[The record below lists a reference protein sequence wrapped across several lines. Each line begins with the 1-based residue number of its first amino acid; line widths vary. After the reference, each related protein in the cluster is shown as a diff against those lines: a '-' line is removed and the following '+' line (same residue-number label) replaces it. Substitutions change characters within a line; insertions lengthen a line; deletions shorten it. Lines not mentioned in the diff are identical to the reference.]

1 MMKFERTLALRFLRE
16 GRMQTALII
25 GGTSIGVSLIIFITG
40 VLTGVQADLVSRTL
54 GTQPH
59 VVIRPPDEVNNPQ
72 LPESPTRSGSIVLA
86 TTQARAQRLRSIDQ
100 WQYLAADLTVLP
112 EVVALTPTVSG
123 PGFVMRGEVNK
134 SITVTG
140 IDPQPYSRVTKLD
153 EKIIAGDL
161 PFKSDDAVIGIELA
175 KDLGASVGD
184 KIHLQTARSIGSAFK
199 VRGIY
204 DLGNREANRRFVYVN
219 LRTGQAILDLTGG
232 ASSLDI
238 AVKDVFKAAPIAV
251 ALRQH
256 TDQKVESWEE
266 TNHELYT
273 ALSNQTLMTR
283 IVRSFVAVI
292 VAIGITSVLVVSVVQ
307 KQKEIG
313 ILRAIGASR
322 GDILRVFLLQGAV
335 IGVVGAICGSILG
348 TGLMALGSRLL
359 LAADGSPLFQ
369 VHFSLEL
376 YTGAALVAL
385 VFGLLAATVP
395 ARRAATLDPAQ
406 AIRV

>member
-16 GRMQTALII
+16 GRMQTALIV

-40 VLTGVQADLVSRTL
+40 VLTGVQADLISRTL

-59 VVIRPPDEVNNPQ
+59 IVVRPPDEVNHPQ
-72 LPESPTRSGSIVLA
+72 FQEGYSPVVFA
-86 TTQARAQRLRSIDQ
+86 TAQARAQRLRSIDQ
-100 WQYLAADLTVLP
+100 WQYLAAELIALP

-123 PGFVMRGEVNK
+123 PGFVLRGEVDK
-134 SITVTG
+134 SITVVG

-153 EKIIAGDL
+153 EKIVTGSL
-161 PFKSDDAVIGIELA
+161 TLNPDDAIIGVELA
-175 KDLGASVGD
+175 KDLGVSVGD
-184 KIHLQTARSIGSAFK
+184 KIHLQTARSAGNAFK
-199 VRGIY
+199 VRGVY
-204 DLGNREANRRFVYVN
+204 DQGNREANRRFVYVN
-219 LRTGQAILDLTGG
+219 LRTGQAILDLAGG

-238 AVKDVFKAAPIAV
+238 AVKDIFAAATITA

-266 TNHELYT
+266 TNRELFT
-273 ALSNQTLMTR
+273 ALSNQTIMTR
-283 IVRSFVAVI
+283 IVRSFVAII

-322 GDILRVFLLQGAV
+322 GDILRVFLLQGAI
-335 IGVVGAICGSILG
+335 IGIAGAVCGSMVG
-348 TGLMALGSRLL
+348 TGLMALGSRVLR
-359 LAADGSPLFQ
+359 AADGSALFQ
-369 VHFSLEL
+369 VHLSPEL
-376 YTGAALVAL
+376 YAGAMLVAL

-395 ARRAATLDPAQ
+395 ARRAASLDPAR

>member
-40 VLTGVQADLVSRTL
+40 VLTGVQADLVTRTL

-59 VVIRPPDEVNNPQ
+59 VVIRPPDEVNLPQ
-72 LPESPTRSGSIVLA
+72 FQEGYQPVVLA
-86 TTQARAQRLRSIDQ
+86 TAQARAQRLRSIDQ
-100 WQYLAADLTVLP
+100 WQYLAADLASLP
-112 EVVALTPTVSG
+112 EVTALTSTVSG
-123 PGFVMRGEVNK
+123 PGFVLRGEVDK
-134 SITVTG
+134 SITVMG
-140 IDPQPYSRVTKLD
+140 IDPRPYSRVTKLD
-153 EKIIAGDL
+153 EKIVTGSLTLNA
-161 PFKSDDAVIGIELA
+161 DDALIGIELA
-175 KDLGASVGD
+175 KDLGVGVGD
-184 KIHLQTARSIGSAFK
+184 KIHLQTARSAGNAFK

-204 DLGNREANRRFVYVN
+204 DLGNRDANRRLVYVN
-219 LRTGQAILDLTGG
+219 LRTGQAILDLAGG

-238 AVKDVFKAAPIAV
+238 AVKDVFAAEVIA
-251 ALRQH
+251 ATLRQH

-266 TNHELYT
+266 TNRELFT
-273 ALSNQTLMTR
+273 ALSNQTIMTR

-322 GDILRVFLLQGAV
+322 GDILRVFLIQGAV
-335 IGVVGAICGSILG
+335 IGVVGAICGSIVG
-348 TGLMALGSRLL
+348 TGLMTLGSYVLR
-359 LAADGSPLFQ
+359 AADGSALFQ
-369 VHFSLEL
+369 VHLSPEL
-376 YTGAALVAL
+376 YAGAALVAL
-385 VFGLLAATVP
+385 VFGLLAAAVP
-395 ARRAATLDPAQ
+395 ARRAASLDPAK

>member
-16 GRMQTALII
+16 GRMQTALIV

-40 VLTGVQADLVSRTL
+40 VLTGVQDDLISRTL

-59 VVIRPPDEVNNPQ
+59 VVVRPPDEVNHPQ
-72 LPESPTRSGSIVLA
+72 FQEGYSPVVFA
-86 TTQARAQRLRSIDQ
+86 TAQARAQRLRSIDQ
-100 WQYLAADLTVLP
+100 WQYLATELAALP

-123 PGFVMRGEVNK
+123 PGFVLRGEVDK
-134 SITVTG
+134 SITVVG

-153 EKIIAGDL
+153 EKIVTGSL
-161 PFKSDDAVIGIELA
+161 TLNPDDAIIGVELA
-175 KDLGASVGD
+175 KDLGVSVGD
-184 KIHLQTARSIGSAFK
+184 KIHLQTARSAGNAFK
-199 VRGIY
+199 VRGVY
-204 DLGNREANRRFVYVN
+204 DQGNREANRRFVYVN
-219 LRTGQAILDLTGG
+219 LRTGQAILDLAGG

-238 AVKDVFKAAPIAV
+238 AVKDIFAAATITAV
-251 ALRQH
+251 LRQH

-266 TNHELYT
+266 TNRELFT
-273 ALSNQTLMTR
+273 ALSNQTIMTR
-283 IVRSFVAVI
+283 IVRSFVAII

-322 GDILRVFLLQGAV
+322 GDILRVFLLQGAI
-335 IGVVGAICGSILG
+335 IGIAGAICGSMVG
-348 TGLMALGSRLL
+348 TGLMVLGSRLL
-359 LAADGSPLFQ
+359 RAADGSALFQ
-369 VHFSLEL
+369 VHLSPEL
-376 YTGAALVAL
+376 YAGAMLVAL

-395 ARRAATLDPAQ
+395 ARRAASLDPAR

>member
-16 GRMQTALII
+16 GRMQTALIV

-40 VLTGVQADLVSRTL
+40 VLTGVQADLISRTL

-59 VVIRPPDEVNNPQ
+59 IVVRPPDEVNHPQ
-72 LPESPTRSGSIVLA
+72 FQEGYSPVVFA
-86 TTQARAQRLRSIDQ
+86 TAQARAQRLRSIDQ
-100 WQYLAADLTVLP
+100 WQYLAAELIALP

-123 PGFVMRGEVNK
+123 PGFVLRGEVDK
-134 SITVTG
+134 SITVVG

-153 EKIIAGDL
+153 EKIIIGSL
-161 PFKSDDAVIGIELA
+161 TLSPDDAIIGLELA
-175 KDLGASVGD
+175 KDLGVSVGD
-184 KIHLQTARSIGSAFK
+184 KIHLQTARSAGNAFK
-199 VRGIY
+199 VRGVY
-204 DLGNREANRRFVYVN
+204 DQGNREANRRFVYVN
-219 LRTGQAILDLTGG
+219 LRTGQAILDLAGG

-238 AVKDVFKAAPIAV
+238 AVKDIFAAATITA

-266 TNHELYT
+266 TNRELFT
-273 ALSNQTLMTR
+273 ALSNQTIMTR
-283 IVRSFVAVI
+283 IVRSFVAII

-322 GDILRVFLLQGAV
+322 GDILRVFLLQGAL
-335 IGVVGAICGSILG
+335 IGIAGAICGSMVG
-348 TGLMALGSRLL
+348 TGLMVLGSHVLR
-359 LAADGSPLFQ
+359 AADGSTLFQ
-369 VHFSLEL
+369 VHLSPEL
-376 YTGAALVAL
+376 YAGAVLVAL

-395 ARRAATLDPAQ
+395 ARRAASLDPAR

>member
-1 MMKFERTLALRFLRE
+1 MLKFERTLALRFLRE

-59 VVIRPPDEVNNPQ
+59 VVIRPPDEVNHPQ
-72 LPESPTRSGSIVLA
+72 LPEGYSPVVFA
-86 TTQARAQRLRSIDQ
+86 AAQARAQRLRSIDQ
-100 WQYLAADLTVLP
+100 WQYLAADLAALP

-123 PGFVMRGEVNK
+123 PGFVLRGEVDK
-134 SITVTG
+134 SITVIG
-140 IDPQPYSRVTKLD
+140 IDPQPYSRVTRLN
-153 EKIIAGDL
+153 EKIVAGSL
-161 PFKSDDAVIGIELA
+161 TLNPDDAIVGVELA
-175 KDLGASVGD
+175 KDLGVSVGD
-184 KIHLQTARSIGSAFK
+184 KIRLQTARSAGSAFK
-199 VRGIY
+199 VSGVY
-204 DLGNREANRRFVYVN
+204 DLGNREANGRFVYLN

-238 AVKDVFKAAPIAV
+238 AVKDIFGAATIAA
-251 ALRQH
+251 ALQQR

-266 TNHELYT
+266 TNQELFT

-335 IGVVGAICGSILG
+335 IGVVGAICGSIVG
-348 TGLMALGSRLL
+348 TGLMMLGSHILR
-359 LAADGSPLFQ
+359 AADGSALFQ
-369 VHFSLEL
+369 VHFSPEL

-395 ARRAATLDPAQ
+395 ARRAAALDPAR

>member
-16 GRMQTALII
+16 GRMQTALIV

-40 VLTGVQADLVSRTL
+40 VLTGVQADLVARTL

-59 VVIRPPDEVNNPQ
+59 VVVRPPDEVNHPQ
-72 LPESPTRSGSIVLA
+72 FQERSSPVVFPTA
-86 TTQARAQRLRSIDQ
+86 QARAQRLRSIDQ
-100 WQYLAADLTVLP
+100 WQYLAAELAALP
-112 EVVALTPTVSG
+112 QVVALTPTVSG
-123 PGFVMRGEVNK
+123 PGSVLRGEVDK
-134 SITVTG
+134 SITVIG

-153 EKIIAGDL
+153 EKIVTGSL
-161 PFKSDDAVIGIELA
+161 TLNPDDAVLGVELA
-175 KDLGASVGD
+175 KDLGVSVGD
-184 KIHLQTARSIGSAFK
+184 KIHLQTARSAGNAFK
-199 VRGIY
+199 VRGVY
-204 DLGNREANRRFVYVN
+204 DQGNREANRRFVYVN
-219 LRTGQAILDLTGG
+219 LRTGQAILDLAGG

-238 AVKDVFKAAPIAV
+238 AVKDIFAAATIST

-266 TNHELYT
+266 TNRELFT
-273 ALSNQTLMTR
+273 ALSNQTIMTR
-283 IVRSFVAVI
+283 IVRSFVAII

-322 GDILRVFLLQGAV
+322 GDILRVFLLQGAI
-335 IGVVGAICGSILG
+335 IGIAGAICGSIVG
-348 TGLMALGSRLL
+348 TGLMALGSHVLR
-359 LAADGSPLFQ
+359 AADGSALFQ

-376 YTGAALVAL
+376 YTGAILVAL

-395 ARRAATLDPAQ
+395 ARRAASLDPAR

>member
-16 GRMQTALII
+16 GRMQTALIV

-40 VLTGVQADLVSRTL
+40 VLTGVQADLISRTL

-59 VVIRPPDEVNNPQ
+59 IVVRPPDEVNHPQ
-72 LPESPTRSGSIVLA
+72 FQEGYSPVVFA
-86 TTQARAQRLRSIDQ
+86 TAQARAQRLRSIDQ
-100 WQYLAADLTVLP
+100 WQYLAAELIALP

-123 PGFVMRGEVNK
+123 PGFVLRGEVDK
-134 SITVTG
+134 SITVVG

-153 EKIIAGDL
+153 EKIVTGSL
-161 PFKSDDAVIGIELA
+161 TLNPDDAIIGVELA
-175 KDLGASVGD
+175 KDLGVSVGD
-184 KIHLQTARSIGSAFK
+184 KIHLQTARSAGNAFK
-199 VRGIY
+199 VRGVY
-204 DLGNREANRRFVYVN
+204 DQGNREANRRFVYVN
-219 LRTGQAILDLTGG
+219 LRTGQAILDLAGG

-238 AVKDVFKAAPIAV
+238 AVKDIFAAATITA

-266 TNHELYT
+266 TNRELFT
-273 ALSNQTLMTR
+273 ALSNQTIMTR
-283 IVRSFVAVI
+283 IVRSFVAII

-322 GDILRVFLLQGAV
+322 GDILRVFLLQGAI
-335 IGVVGAICGSILG
+335 IGIAGAVCGSMVG
-348 TGLMALGSRLL
+348 TGLMALGSRVLR
-359 LAADGSPLFQ
+359 AADGSALCQ
-369 VHFSLEL
+369 VHLSPEL
-376 YTGAALVAL
+376 YAGAMLVAL

-395 ARRAATLDPAQ
+395 ARRAASLDPAR

>member
-40 VLTGVQADLVSRTL
+40 VLTGVQADLVTRTL

-59 VVIRPPDEVNNPQ
+59 VVIRPPDEVNLPQ
-72 LPESPTRSGSIVLA
+72 FHDGYNSVVLA
-86 TTQARAQRLRSIDQ
+86 TAQARAQRLRSIDQ
-100 WQYLAADLTVLP
+100 WQYLAADLVSLP
-112 EVVALTPTVSG
+112 EVAALTSTVSG
-123 PGFVMRGEVNK
+123 PGFVLRGEVDK
-134 SITVTG
+134 SITVMG

-153 EKIIAGDL
+153 EKIVTGSL
-161 PFKSDDAVIGIELA
+161 TLKPDDAVIGIELA
-175 KDLGASVGD
+175 KDLGVSVGD
-184 KIHLQTARSIGSAFK
+184 KIHLQTARSAGNAFK

-204 DLGNREANRRFVYVN
+204 DLGNRDANRRFVYVN
-219 LRTGQAILDLTGG
+219 LRTGQAILDLAGG
-232 ASSLDI
+232 ASSLEI
-238 AVKDVFKAAPIAV
+238 AVKDVFTAATIAS

-266 TNHELYT
+266 TNRELFT
-273 ALSNQTLMTR
+273 ALSNQTIMTR
-283 IVRSFVAVI
+283 IVRSFVAII

-335 IGVVGAICGSILG
+335 IGVMGAICGSIVG
-348 TGLMALGSRLL
+348 TGLMALGSRVLR
-359 LAADGSPLFQ
+359 AADGSALFL
-369 VHFSLEL
+369 VHLSTEL
-376 YTGAALVAL
+376 YVGAALVAL
-385 VFGLLAATVP
+385 VFGLLAAIVP
-395 ARRAATLDPAQ
+395 ARRAAALDPAR

>member
-25 GGTSIGVSLIIFITG
+25 GGASIGVSLIIFITG

-59 VVIRPPDEVNNPQ
+59 VVIRPPDEVNHPQ
-72 LPESPTRSGSIVLA
+72 LPEGYRPVVFA
-86 TTQARAQRLRSIDQ
+86 AAQARAQRLRSIDQ
-100 WQYLAADLTVLP
+100 WQYLAAELAVLP

-123 PGFVMRGEVNK
+123 PGFILRGEVDK
-134 SITVTG
+134 AITVLG
-140 IDPQPYSRVTKLD
+140 IDPEPYSRVTKLD
-153 EKIIAGDL
+153 EKIIVGNL
-161 PFKSDDAVIGIELA
+161 TLNPDDAIIGVEIA
-175 KDLGASVGD
+175 KDLGVSVGD
-184 KIHLQTARSIGSAFK
+184 KIYLQTARSAGSAFK
-199 VRGIY
+199 VRGVY

-232 ASSLDI
+232 ASNLDI
-238 AVKDVFKAAPIAV
+238 AVKDIFAAAAIAS
-251 ALRQH
+251 ALRQR

-273 ALSNQTLMTR
+273 ALSNQTIMTR
-283 IVRSFVAVI
+283 IVRSFVALI
-292 VAIGITSVLVVSVVQ
+292 VAVGITSVLVVSVVQ

-335 IGVVGAICGSILG
+335 IGIVGAICGSIVG
-348 TGLMALGSRLL
+348 VGLMALGSRVLR
-359 LAADGSPLFQ
+359 AADGSALFQ

-376 YTGAALVAL
+376 YTSAALVAL
-385 VFGLLAATVP
+385 VFGLLAATMP
-395 ARRAATLDPAQ
+395 ARRAAALDPAH

>member
-16 GRMQTALII
+16 GRMQTALIV

-40 VLTGVQADLVSRTL
+40 VLTGVQADLISRTL

-59 VVIRPPDEVNNPQ
+59 IVVRPPDEVNHPQFKEGYNP
-72 LPESPTRSGSIVLA
+72 VVFA
-86 TTQARAQRLRSIDQ
+86 TAQARAQRLRSIDQ
-100 WQYLAADLTVLP
+100 WQYLAAELTALP

-123 PGFVMRGEVNK
+123 PGFVLRGEVDK
-134 SITVTG
+134 SITVVG

-153 EKIIAGDL
+153 EKIVTGSL
-161 PFKSDDAVIGIELA
+161 TLNPDDAIIGVELA
-175 KDLGASVGD
+175 KDLGVSVGD
-184 KIHLQTARSIGSAFK
+184 KIHLQTARSAGNAFK
-199 VRGIY
+199 VRGVY
-204 DLGNREANRRFVYVN
+204 DQGNREANRRFVYVN
-219 LRTGQAILDLTGG
+219 LRTGQAILDLAGG

-238 AVKDVFKAAPIAV
+238 AVKDIFAAATITAV
-251 ALRQH
+251 LRQH

-266 TNHELYT
+266 TNRELFT
-273 ALSNQTLMTR
+273 ALSNQTIMTR
-283 IVRSFVAVI
+283 IVRSFVAII

-322 GDILRVFLLQGAV
+322 GDILRVFLLQGAI
-335 IGVVGAICGSILG
+335 IGIAGAICGSMVG
-348 TGLMALGSRLL
+348 TGLMVLGSRLL
-359 LAADGSPLFQ
+359 RAADGSALFQ
-369 VHFSLEL
+369 VHLSPEL
-376 YTGAALVAL
+376 YAGAVLVAL

-395 ARRAATLDPAQ
+395 ARRAAGLDPAR

>member
-40 VLTGVQADLVSRTL
+40 VITGVQADLVSRTL
-54 GTQPH
+54 GTQSH
-59 VVIRPPDEVNNPQ
+59 IVIRPPDEVNHPQ
-72 LPESPTRSGSIVLA
+72 LPEGHQPIVLA

-100 WQYLAADLTVLP
+100 WQYLAAEFATLP

-123 PGFVMRGEVNK
+123 PGFVLRGEVDK
-134 SITVTG
+134 SITVYG

-153 EKIIAGDL
+153 EKIVTGSL
-161 PFKSDDAVIGIELA
+161 TLNPDDAIIGIELA
-175 KDLGASVGD
+175 KDLGVGVGD
-184 KIHLQTARSIGSAFK
+184 KIYLQTARSTGSAFN
-199 VRGIY
+199 VRGVY
-204 DLGNREANRRFVYVN
+204 DIGNRDANRRFVYVN
-219 LRTGQAILDLTGG
+219 LRTGQAILDLAGG

-238 AVKDVFKAAPIAV
+238 AVKDIFAAETIAST
-251 ALRQH
+251 LRQR
-256 TDQKVESWEE
+256 TEQKVESWEQ
-266 TNHELYT
+266 TNRELFT
-273 ALSNQTLMTR
+273 ALSNQTIMTR

-322 GDILRVFLLQGAV
+322 GDILRVFLIQGAV
-335 IGVVGAICGSILG
+335 IGVVGAVCGSIVG
-348 TGLMALGSRLL
+348 TVLMALGSRVLR
-359 LAADGSPLFQ
+359 AADGSTLFQ
-369 VHFSLEL
+369 VQFSPEL
-376 YTGAALVAL
+376 YASAALVAL

-395 ARRAATLDPAQ
+395 ARRAAALDPAR

>member
-1 MMKFERTLALRFLRE
+1 MLKFERTLALRFLRE
-16 GRMQTALII
+16 GRMQTALIV

-59 VVIRPPDEVNNPQ
+59 MVIRPPDEVNHPQ
-72 LPESPTRSGSIVLA
+72 WPEGYSPVVFA
-86 TTQARAQRLRSIDQ
+86 AVQARAQRLRSIDQ
-100 WQYLAADLTVLP
+100 WQYLAAELATWP
-112 EVVALTPTVSG
+112 EVVAFTPTVSG
-123 PGFVMRGEVNK
+123 AGFVLRGEVDK
-134 SITVTG
+134 SITVVG

-153 EKIIAGDL
+153 EKIVAGSL
-161 PFKSDDAVIGIELA
+161 TLNADDAIIGVELA
-175 KDLGASVGD
+175 KDLGVSVGD
-184 KIHLQTARSIGSAFK
+184 KIHLQTARSAGTAFK
-199 VRGIY
+199 VRGVY

-219 LRTGQAILDLTGG
+219 LRTGQAILDLAGG

-238 AVKDVFKAAPIAV
+238 AVKDIFTAATIA
-251 ALRQH
+251 ATLRQR

-266 TNHELYT
+266 TNQELFT
-273 ALSNQTLMTR
+273 ALTNQTIMTR
-283 IVRSFVAVI
+283 IVRSFVALI

-322 GDILRVFLLQGAV
+322 GDILRVFLLQGVV
-335 IGVVGAICGSILG
+335 IGIAGAICGSIAG
-348 TGLMALGSRLL
+348 TGLMALGSRVLR
-359 LAADGSPLFQ
+359 AADGSALFQ
-369 VHFSLEL
+369 VHLSPEL
-376 YTGAALVAL
+376 YAGAVLVAL

-395 ARRAATLDPAQ
+395 ARRAASLDPAR

>member
-1 MMKFERTLALRFLRE
+1 MMMKFERTLALRFLRE

-54 GTQPH
+54 GAQPH
-59 VVIRPPDEVNNPQ
+59 VVIRPPDEVNHPQ
-72 LPESPTRSGSIVLA
+72 LPKGYSPVVFA
-86 TTQARAQRLRSIDQ
+86 AAQARAQRLRSIDQ
-100 WQYLAADLTVLP
+100 WQYLVADLAALP

-123 PGFVMRGEVNK
+123 PGFVLRGEVDK
-134 SITVTG
+134 SITVVG

-153 EKIIAGDL
+153 EKIVIGSLTLNA
-161 PFKSDDAVIGIELA
+161 DDAIIGVELA

-184 KIHLQTARSIGSAFK
+184 KIHLQTARSAGSAFK
-199 VRGIY
+199 VRGVY

-219 LRTGQAILDLTGG
+219 LRTGQAILDLAGG

-238 AVKDVFKAAPIAV
+238 AVKDVFTAAPIAA

-266 TNHELYT
+266 TNYELFT

-322 GDILRVFLLQGAV
+322 GDILRVFLLQGAF
-335 IGVVGAICGSILG
+335 IGVVGAICGSIVG
-348 TGLMALGSRLL
+348 TGLMVLGSRLL
-359 LAADGSPLFQ
+359 RAADGSALFQ

-376 YTGAALVAL
+376 YAGAALVAL

-395 ARRAATLDPAQ
+395 ARRAAALDPAQ

>member
-16 GRMQTALII
+16 GRTQTALIV

-40 VLTGVQADLVSRTL
+40 VLTGVQADLISRTL

-59 VVIRPPDEVNNPQ
+59 VVVRPPDEVNHPQ
-72 LPESPTRSGSIVLA
+72 FQEGYSPVVFA
-86 TTQARAQRLRSIDQ
+86 TAQARAQRLRSIDQ
-100 WQYLAADLTVLP
+100 WQYLAAELAALP

-123 PGFVMRGEVNK
+123 PGFVLRGEVDK
-134 SITVTG
+134 SITVVG

-153 EKIIAGDL
+153 EKIITGSL
-161 PFKSDDAVIGIELA
+161 TLNPDDAIIGVELA
-175 KDLGASVGD
+175 KDLGVSVGD
-184 KIHLQTARSIGSAFK
+184 KIYLQTARSAGNAFK
-199 VRGIY
+199 VRGVY
-204 DLGNREANRRFVYVN
+204 DQGNREANRRFVYVN
-219 LRTGQAILDLTGG
+219 LRTGQAILDLAGG

-238 AVKDVFKAAPIAV
+238 AVKDIFAAATITA

-266 TNHELYT
+266 TNRELFT
-273 ALSNQTLMTR
+273 ALSNQTIMTR
-283 IVRSFVAVI
+283 IVRSFVAII

-322 GDILRVFLLQGAV
+322 GDILRVFLLQGVV
-335 IGVVGAICGSILG
+335 IGIAGAICGSMVG
-348 TGLMALGSRLL
+348 TGLMVLGSRVLR
-359 LAADGSPLFQ
+359 AADGSALFQ
-369 VHFSLEL
+369 VHLSPGL
-376 YTGAALVAL
+376 YAGAMLVAL

-395 ARRAATLDPAQ
+395 ARRAAGLDPAR

>member
-40 VLTGVQADLVSRTL
+40 VITGVQADLVDRTL
-54 GTQPH
+54 GTQSH
-59 VVIRPPDEVNNPQ
+59 IVVRPPDEVNHPQ
-72 LPESPTRSGSIVLA
+72 LHNGDDQVVLA
-86 TTQARAQRLRSIDQ
+86 TAQARAQRLRSIDQ
-100 WQYLAADLTVLP
+100 WQYLAAELAALP

-123 PGFVMRGEVNK
+123 PGFVLRGEVDK
-134 SITVTG
+134 SISIIG
-140 IDPQPYSRVTKLD
+140 IDPLPYSRVTKLD
-153 EKIIAGDL
+153 EKIITGSL
-161 PFKSDDAVIGIELA
+161 SLSPDDAIIGIELA
-175 KDLGASVGD
+175 KDLGVSIGD
-184 KIHLQTARSIGSAFK
+184 KIYLQTARSTGSAFN

-204 DLGNREANRRFVYVN
+204 DIGNRDANRRLVYVN

-238 AVKDVFKAAPIAV
+238 AVKNVFTAERIAA
-251 ALRQH
+251 ALRQR
-256 TDQKVESWEE
+256 TDQKVESWEQ
-266 TNHELYT
+266 TNRELYT
-273 ALSNQTLMTR
+273 ALSNQTIMTR
-283 IVRSFVAVI
+283 IVRTFVAVI

-322 GDILRVFLLQGAV
+322 GDILRVFLIQGAV
-335 IGVVGAICGSILG
+335 IGVIGAIVGCIVG
-348 TGLMALGSRLL
+348 TGLMALGSRVLR
-359 LAADGSPLFQ
+359 AADGSTLFQ
-369 VHFSLEL
+369 VQFSPEL
-376 YTGAALVAL
+376 YASAALVAL

-395 ARRAATLDPAQ
+395 ARRAASLDPAR

>member
-16 GRMQTALII
+16 GRMQTALIV

-40 VLTGVQADLVSRTL
+40 VLTGVQADLISRTL

-59 VVIRPPDEVNNPQ
+59 VVVRPPDEVNHPQFKEGYNP
-72 LPESPTRSGSIVLA
+72 VVFA
-86 TTQARAQRLRSIDQ
+86 TAQARAQRLRSIDQ
-100 WQYLAADLTVLP
+100 WQYLAAELTALP

-123 PGFVMRGEVNK
+123 PGFVLRGEVDK
-134 SITVTG
+134 SITVVG

-153 EKIIAGDL
+153 EKIVTGSL
-161 PFKSDDAVIGIELA
+161 TLNPDDAIIGVELA
-175 KDLGASVGD
+175 KDLGVSVGD
-184 KIHLQTARSIGSAFK
+184 KIHLQTARSAGNAFK
-199 VRGIY
+199 VRGVY
-204 DLGNREANRRFVYVN
+204 DQGNREANRRFVYVN
-219 LRTGQAILDLTGG
+219 LRTGQAILDLAGG

-238 AVKDVFKAAPIAV
+238 AVKDIFAAATITA

-266 TNHELYT
+266 TNRELFT
-273 ALSNQTLMTR
+273 ALSNQTIMTR
-283 IVRSFVAVI
+283 IVRSFVAII

-322 GDILRVFLLQGAV
+322 GDILRVFLLQGAI
-335 IGVVGAICGSILG
+335 IGIAGAICGSMVG
-348 TGLMALGSRLL
+348 TGLMVLGSRLL
-359 LAADGSPLFQ
+359 RAADGSALFQ
-369 VHFSLEL
+369 VHLSPGL
-376 YTGAALVAL
+376 YAGAMLVAL

-395 ARRAATLDPAQ
+395 ARRAAGLDPAR